1 MDWTNF
7 KKIDPNLLVGLVNTE
22 LRNHAKSLN
31 DFCRTHDINEAQ
43 LCARLEIFNYRYQ
56 KEHNQFR

>member
-1 MDWTNF
+1 MDWTNI

-22 LRNHAKSLN
+22 LRNHAESLS
-31 DFCRTHDINEAQ
+31 DFCRTHDIDEAL
-43 LCARLEIFNYRYQ
+43 LCARLERFNYRYQ